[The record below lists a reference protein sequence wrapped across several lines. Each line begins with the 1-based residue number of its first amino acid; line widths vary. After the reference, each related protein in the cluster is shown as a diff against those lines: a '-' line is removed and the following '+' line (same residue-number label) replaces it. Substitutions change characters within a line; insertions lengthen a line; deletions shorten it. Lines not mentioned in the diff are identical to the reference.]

1 MTIARILAAK
11 GRDVVTTQPHRT
23 LAEVAE
29 VRRSISIRKGRHF
42 DGEIIIVYV
51 RWYLRFKVS
60 FRDLVEMMAERGIC
74 LAHTTI
80 IDLRKNCDLCD
91 PKTQF
96 GCGACPGWSISYD
109 FQDHSRRHLSGVV
122 RLVCFLR
129 SRCGT
134 GCESR
139 SLAQTDPLLNIIG
152 QHRPECFGRDLC

>member
-80 IDLRKNCDLCD
+80 IDLQ
-91 PKTQF
+91 KTAIYAIQ
-96 GCGACPGWSISYD
+96 
-109 FQDHSRRHLSGVV
+109 R
-122 RLVCFLR
+122 
-129 SRCGT
+129 
-134 GCESR
+134 R
-139 SLAQTDPLLNIIG
+139 SLGAEHVRDGRSVMISKII
-152 QHRPECFGRDLC
+152 HAAISAASFGWFVSFVPDAVLAVNPGR